1 MRGSLLQRSLCDGLV
16 MVLWHI
22 PALYDATLSLIYP
35 QDCAVCGASVEARAD
50 GVACRACWQKTRAF
64 TEEDLICWKCGVL
77 APGAVP
83 EEKRREVR
91 CRRCDAEH
99 FTAAR
104 ACGVYEKALRA
115 SVLALKRE
123 PHVAPRL
130 ARLLFETGQRE
141 PLRSATRIVPVPL
154 HAERLRERGF
164 NQATMLGD
172 ALAQLTRLP
181 LDEWSLVRTV
191 HTERHRA
198 GMDERACCGKAEL
211 RSIEMTFLACNPR
224 SWRTGTHSMTA
235 PSGTLLRPCSRRTLK
250 WSSTSPS
257 RSSLTRKP
265 KPRVASNH
273 FTRPT
278 IAGSSDAERPSSES
292 ISGWGSPPAAFVATR
307 TTESSLT
314 RTAVSANRL

>member
-1 MRGSLLQRSLCDGLV
+1 MKMNFAGKAS
-16 MVLWHI
+16 
-22 PALYDATLSLIYP
+22 ALYDATLSLIYP

-64 TEEDLICWKCGVL
+64 TKEDLICWKCGVL

-104 ACGVYEKALRA
+104 ACGVYERALRA

-130 ARLLFETGQRE
+130 ARLLFETVQRE
-141 PLRSATRIVPVPL
+141 PLKSATRIVPVPL

-198 GMDERACCGKAEL
+198 GMDERARRESVEAVFEVRRPRL
-211 RSIEMTFLACNPR
+211 IENEIILLIDDVFT
-224 SWRTGTHSMTA
+224 TGATVSSCAAALKDAGAQEVFVLTVA
-235 PSGTLLRPCSRRTLK
+235 RP
-250 WSSTSPS
+250 
-257 RSSLTRKP
+257 
-265 KPRVASNH
+265 V
-273 FTRPT
+273 
-278 IAGSSDAERPSSES
+278 GDSD
-292 ISGWGSPPAAFVATR
+292 
-307 TTESSLT
+307 
-314 RTAVSANRL
+314 